1 MLPGTVLMHAT
12 SGWPKSVEQAPHEG
26 VGDSGLF
33 TANNT
38 EDAP

>member
-12 SGWPKSVEQAPHEG
+12 SGWPESVAPMPHEG
-26 VGDSGLF
+26 ADDAGLF